1 MNILN
6 LTSENFD
13 KEVLQSDKTVLVD
26 FWASWCMPC
35 KMMSGI
41 VEEIANEMEG
51 KVKVGKVNIDEETDL
66 AVRFG
71 VMSIPTFLIFKN
83 GKVEEMT
90 VGVQEKEKITK
101 LLK

>member
-1 MNILN
+1 
-6 LTSENFD
+6 
-13 KEVLQSDKTVLVD
+13 
-26 FWASWCMPC
+26 
-35 KMMSGI
+35 MMSGI

-83 GKVEEMT
+83 GKVAEMT

>member
-1 MNILN
+1 
-6 LTSENFD
+6 
-13 KEVLQSDKTVLVD
+13 
-26 FWASWCMPC
+26 
-35 KMMSGI
+35 MSGI

-83 GKVEEMT
+83 GKVAEMT